1 MLEETHKI
9 HIYILKL
16 QVEEAVDEEELL
28 LLPPFLKKLNK
39 NSLNSQHL
47 LQLVEIKEVVDLVE
61 AVVVFLLAEVLLPTN
76 SNNKIAP
83 LMSQNPLMWKWNL
96 PSKKLFLQLLHVGE
110 AVAEDVVIIINF
122 EFDFTEK
129 IRIRI

>member
-1 MLEETHKI
+1 MFTSYSKKHIKF
-9 HIYILKL
+9 IYIFLKL

-83 LMSQNPLMWKWNL
+83 LMSQNPLMWK
-96 PSKKLFLQLLHVGE
+96 
-110 AVAEDVVIIINF
+110 
-122 EFDFTEK
+122 
-129 IRIRI
+129 